1 MITRRLVLS
10 VCVSAG
16 MLMGLGGVGGALA
29 QDGAKQ
35 PAAAAATGS
44 DVKLEL
50 LSAGSGAK
58 RAIRMSAKVGDAS
71 AFTMTQSM
79 EMSMSMGE
87 MAMPAQKM
95 PSMKITTQNRVLEI
109 TPEGN
114 YRLESVIT
122 DASLEGGDDV
132 NPMAAQGMRAAM
144 DAMKGTRTVQLMT
157 PSGRTLESVTKAPE
171 GAPPELAQSTEEASR
186 EMQSIAFPE
195 EPIGVGARWRVT
207 MNMNQQGVRLKQVAE
222 YELVDLKE
230 DQATVNFTLTQSA
243 EPQKFSPAGMPAE
256 ADAEIKSWQGTGRG
270 STTTRISTMG
280 IISGDLSMDMKM
292 KLGMDIGGQKM
303 DMDQT
308 VKMRMKMAEAPVK
321 DLKPAGAEGGTSAKP

>member
-1 MITRRLVLS
+1 MKTRRLV
-10 VCVSAG
+10 VSLVAAAG
-16 MLMGLGGVGGALA
+16 MLVGLGGVGGALA

-35 PAAAAATGS
+35 PTAAAAPGA
-44 DVKLEL
+44 DVQLEL

-58 RAIRMSAKVGDAS
+58 RAIRMSAKVGDVS
-71 AFTMTQSM
+71 AFSVTQSM

-87 MAMPAQKM
+87 MAMPSQKM

-122 DASLEGGDDV
+122 DASLEGGADA

-144 DAMKGTRTVQLMT
+144 EAMKGTRTLQLMT

-171 GAPPELAQSTEEASR
+171 GAPPEMAQSTEEASR

-195 EPIGVGARWRVT
+195 EPIGVGAKWRVT

-222 YELVDLKE
+222 YELVDLKD
-230 DQATVNFTLTQSA
+230 DQATVRFTLKQSA
-243 EPQKFSPAGMPAE
+243 EPQKFSPPGMPAE
-256 ADAEIKSWQGTGRG
+256 ADAEIKSWEGTGEG
-270 STTTRISTMG
+270 STTTRISNMG
-280 IISGDLSMDMKM
+280 VITGDLSMDMKM
-292 KLGMDIGGQKM
+292 KLGMDLGGQKM

-321 DLKPAGAEGGTSAKP
+321 DIKPAGAEGGRNAKP